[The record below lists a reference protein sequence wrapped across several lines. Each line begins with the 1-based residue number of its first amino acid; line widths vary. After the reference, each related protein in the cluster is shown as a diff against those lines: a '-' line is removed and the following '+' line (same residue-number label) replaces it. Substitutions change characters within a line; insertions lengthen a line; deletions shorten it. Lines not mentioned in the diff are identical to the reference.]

1 MSEPQLTLGPV
12 RYNPGTGSFETLAEI
27 AHDGARRAYP
37 VDLPA
42 PVTADFAYVMRR
54 LRARAL
60 EMHRSGRAPLRLTH
74 AAPAICGGNPPAL
87 AA

>member
-1 MSEPQLTLGPV
+1 MSDPHLTLGPV
-12 RYNPGTGSFETLAEI
+12 RYNPETGSYETLAEI
-27 AHDGARRAYP
+27 AHDGLRFAYP

-42 PVTADFAYVMRR
+42 PMTADFEYVMRR

-60 EMHRSGRAPLRLTH
+60 DAHRSGRAPLRLRH
-74 AAPAICGGNPPAL
+74 AAPAICGAVPPAR

>member
-1 MSEPQLTLGPV
+1 MSDPHLTLGPV
-12 RYNPGTGSFETLAEI
+12 RYNPETGSYETLAEI
-27 AHDGARRAYP
+27 TDHGARHAYP

-42 PVTADFAYVMRR
+42 PMTASFDYVMRR

-60 EMHRSGRAPLRLTH
+60 AAHRSGGAPLRLTH
-74 AAPAICGGNPPAL
+74 AAPEICGGNPPAL

>member
-1 MSEPQLTLGPV
+1 MPELHLTLGPV
-12 RYNPGTGSFETLAEI
+12 RYNPETGSFETLAEI
-27 AHDGARRAYP
+27 IADGARFAYP

-42 PVTADFAYVMRR
+42 PMTAAFDYVMRR

-60 EMHRSGRAPLRLTH
+60 DAHRSGRAALRLRH
-74 AAPAICGGNPPAL
+74 AAPPTCGTSPAL